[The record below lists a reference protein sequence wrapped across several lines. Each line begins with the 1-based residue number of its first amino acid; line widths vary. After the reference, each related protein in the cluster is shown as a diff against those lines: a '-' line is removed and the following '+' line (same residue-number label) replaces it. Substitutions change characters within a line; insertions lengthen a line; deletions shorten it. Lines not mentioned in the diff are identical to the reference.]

1 MMKNIIIVTFILL
14 CGVSISAINNK
25 QISVQDART
34 ALLNDSVRYS
44 VNAYIEIINNE
55 KAACNLGKGV
65 DGDVV
70 AEYAYAL
77 AVKKVYDG
85 ALLNIDRARLLN
97 TRYANFYTGQ
107 ILALMNYPTLADP
120 FMRNANIPSWL
131 NVENCGYK
139 QILERKKSSP
149 AINHDSINVAFQRAN
164 KLFVNGQH
172 IQALVLIQEIIDIY
186 PNNYAPYIF
195 ASVMWEN
202 LKYYDKAE
210 EYLNKGI
217 ECMPNDEIDKM
228 PFTSHLAELKDYN
241 MKYQNRSTIRKLIDK
256 YNPNL
261 LVYAGGN
268 ISESMYSVN
277 GRIGFYTNNMVSATV
292 NIGLSKIS
300 DNTYGNIGVSMYK
313 TLGLFMVGAGI
324 TDTFGGGN
332 NNLNFSPSAGVSFMN
347 KSRTLSYDIIGNI
360 NIPFSSG
367 AKISYGLSLGV
378 TKYFNANL
386 GR

>member
-1 MMKNIIIVTFILL
+1 MRNIIIVAIVLL
-14 CGVSISAINNK
+14 WGVSINAIENK
-25 QISVQDART
+25 KIKLQEART
-34 ALLNDSVRYS
+34 ALLNDSVQYS
-44 VNAYIEIINNE
+44 FKIYKEIIDNE
-55 KAACNLGKGV
+55 LQECNLGKGV
-65 DGDVV
+65 DGDIV

-85 ALLNIDRARLLN
+85 ALINIDRARLLN
-97 TRYANFYTGQ
+97 AKYANFYTGQ
-107 ILALMNYPTLADP
+107 ILALMNYPDLAES
-120 FMRNANIPSWL
+120 FMRDANVPSWI
-131 NVENCGYK
+131 NDDNRNYK
-139 QILERKKSSP
+139 QILEYRRSSP
-149 AINHDSINVAFQRAN
+149 AINQDSINVAFKRAN
-164 KLFVNGQH
+164 KLFVNGQQ
-172 IQALVLIQEIIDIY
+172 IQALVLIQEVIDIY
-186 PNNYAPYIF
+186 PNYYVTYVF
-195 ASVMWEN
+195 ASTMWEN
-202 LKYYDKAE
+202 LMYYDKAE
-210 EYLNKGI
+210 EYLSKGI
-217 ECMPNDEIDKM
+217 ECMKSDEVDKT
-228 PFTSHLAELKDYN
+228 PFASHLTELQEQN
-241 MKYQNRSTIRKLIDK
+241 TKYQNRSTIRKLIDK

-268 ISESMYSVN
+268 IAESMYSIN

-300 DNTYGNIGVSMYK
+300 GNAYGNIGVSMYK